1 MADAHLKTTS
11 RTVTDTIY
19 GEHTHTIVGYS
30 LIKGIGDGEPIASE
44 RFTVGGHE
52 WVLLFYPD
60 GKRSSSETQA
70 APAQH
75 AMPPNLPQPVPAA
88 QGRAGAPDPM
98 MMLPGRQVAGAG
110 DQQAPGGGAMA
121 GGQMQQFPP
130 HHHLMVP
137 GVPPQVV
144 PPAIHRHVR
153 RDAARR
159 VFGEENEYAAL
170 FVALIG
176 EGASPQGVVS
186 TSDGK
191 VVRAFHRFTL
201 VDQTGQGRDIT
212 KGRLREAGA
221 VKISCARQ
229 DPNARN
235 CHGYRKFVRRSTLED
250 PSKGYLVDDTVVI
263 KYSIE
268 LVVTQGGALTRC
280 VTTNHVKSELIKVP
294 PPVLGRDLATLLD
307 SGKGADV
314 KITVED
320 ETFEAHRFILEARS
334 PVFHALLNI
343 PMREGSEG
351 VADIKDIQPPV
362 FKALLF
368 FMYTDSLPDEL
379 EDGQMDAAI
388 AQHLLEAADRYQL
401 VRLRRIC
408 ERRLCQTV
416 DVDTVATTL
425 TLAEQNH
432 AEELKR
438 VCLDF
443 VARNLSAVIA
453 TDGYQHML
461 ASCPSLQA
469 DIIKT
474 VATIPVPQ
482 ERHSHR
488 HPHLRLHLREHGEGE
503 DGRRVRPRRAE

>member
-221 VKISCARQ
+221 VKISCARCSFG
-229 DPNARN
+229 N
-235 CHGYRKFVRRSTLED
+235 T
-250 PSKGYLVDDTVVI
+250 
-263 KYSIE
+263 
-268 LVVTQGGALTRC
+268 GGALTRC